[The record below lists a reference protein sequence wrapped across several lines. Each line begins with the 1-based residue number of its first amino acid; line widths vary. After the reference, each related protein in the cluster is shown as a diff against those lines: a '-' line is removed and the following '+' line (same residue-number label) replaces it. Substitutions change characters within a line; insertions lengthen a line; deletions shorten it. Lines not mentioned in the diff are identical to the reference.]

1 MNKKEF
7 INAVH
12 KHMSN
17 EGGYNRATAE
27 LAVEGMI
34 GTITNGLARGEDVVI
49 TGFGAFKTEGR
60 EARTGRNPKTGEPV
74 QIPAKTVVK
83 FKPGAGLKEKLN
95 G

>member
-7 INAVH
+7 ISAVH

-34 GTITNGLARGEDVVI
+34 ETITNGLAQGEDVVI
-49 TGFGAFKTEGR
+49 TGFGAFKTENR